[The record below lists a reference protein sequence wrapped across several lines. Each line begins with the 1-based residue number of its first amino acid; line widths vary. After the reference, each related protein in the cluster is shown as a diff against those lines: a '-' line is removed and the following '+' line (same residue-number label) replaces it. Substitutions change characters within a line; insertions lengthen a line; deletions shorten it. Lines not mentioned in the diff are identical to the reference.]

1 MSGFNP
7 ITIILSV
14 NSFSIISLVL
24 TQNEILKDAVN
35 NKSSTTDPI
44 ELILGT
50 LILIEFFIFLII
62 GKMNTF

>member
-24 TQNEILKDAVN
+24 TQNEIVKDAVN

>member
-24 TQNEILKDAVN
+24 TQNEIIKDTVN

-44 ELILGT
+44 ELILGS

-62 GKMNTF
+62 GKINTF

>member
-24 TQNEILKDAVN
+24 TQNEIIKDTVN

-44 ELILGT
+44 ELILGS

-62 GKMNTF
+62 GKINK

>member
-24 TQNEILKDAVN
+24 TQNEIVKDAVN
-35 NKSSTTDPI
+35 NKSSNTDPI

-62 GKMNTF
+62 GKINTF

>member
-24 TQNEILKDAVN
+24 TQNEIVKDAVN

-62 GKMNTF
+62 GKINTF

>member
-24 TQNEILKDAVN
+24 TQNEIVKDAVN

-44 ELILGT
+44 ELILGP